1 MEFPVRLPKEKQDD
15 VYHQS
20 TQQTSRI
27 SQSSDIMSN
36 KSELATDEVCF
47 DLAKRINLKLIYLKE
62 EHQKL
67 RREFEAE
74 LAKEKELQATLEHLE
89 LLESISTA
97 EGLYSR
103 WPTMMALIKHR
114 NTIKIRVVGRSMF
127 TLTHLVNSA
136 LQAMINNIPLFST
149 FTGYGDGPRK
159 IKTKLEADLKELDAA
174 VNDILAKFN
183 KAIPAD
189 NLFREAALKAI
200 YDHTQP
206 DELPVA
212 RWEEMLEATKSP
224 DFDLLE
230 MWMRLH

>member
-36 KSELATDEVCF
+36 KSELATDE
-47 DLAKRINLKLIYLKE
+47 E

-114 NTIKIRVVGRSMF
+114 NTIKIRV
-127 TLTHLVNSA
+127 
-136 LQAMINNIPLFST
+136 AMINNIPLFST